1 MYVQSYEH
9 AMGEHYKKSVLSPA
23 MFTFV
28 QILSLICSSRKE
40 FYWDSKL
47 TFSFCLLYYE
57 FHVMSSPQAQKML
70 MFQLKC
76 LQFLNPIRKEGIW
89 AQNKHRFLTLPF
101 SNLTLYFTNY
111 HVNFKSSLC
120 KLLSFLISNSSF
132 KDFFIRFMT
141 YFQFQNKLYQ
151 IFD

>member
-9 AMGEHYKKSVLSPA
+9 GMDKHCEKSVLSPA

-28 QILSLICSSRKE
+28 QILSLIASSRKE

-47 TFSFCLLYYE
+47 TFSYCLLYYE
-57 FHVMSSPQAQKML
+57 FRVMSSPQAQKML

-76 LQFLNPIRKEGIW
+76 LQFLNPIRKERIW
-89 AQNKHRFLTLPF
+89 AKTKHKFLTLPF
-101 SNLTLYFTNY
+101 SHLTLYFTNY
-111 HVNFKSSLC
+111 HVNFKKKQSLQIVIIFNF
-120 KLLSFLISNSSF
+120 KLIF
-132 KDFFIRFMT
+132 FMT